1 MELILFIYFL
11 VQVTGQTQVNPD
23 IPADVEVINFS
34 WSHEKNVV
42 LQDYRRTNP
51 TPTER
56 RREFRREVENNNAIE
71 NRMRDL
77 RELEDVARYEA
88 MQSMR
93 GDIFKYRIELRNRGS
108 KVIKWVFLDYQIA
121 APSDPDNPSH
131 REFAC
136 TLKVK
141 PGETKKAEAY
151 SLLPPSRII
160 NATTAQTAPIE
171 KLIINRLEYHDGT
184 FWQRPGWTT
193 PTSLPSR
200 RTTRGPCRAI

>member
-11 VQVTGQTQVNPD
+11 VQVTGQAQVNPD
-23 IPADVEVINFS
+23 IPADVEVIKFS

-42 LQDYRRTNP
+42 LNDYRRTNP

-56 RREFRREVENNNAIE
+56 RREYRSGVENNSAIE

-77 RELEDVARYEA
+77 REMEDVARYESMEA
-88 MQSMR
+88 MR
-93 GDIFKYRIELRNRGS
+93 GDIFKYRLELRNHGS
-108 KVIKWVFLDYQIA
+108 KVIKLVFVDYQISA
-121 APSDPDNPSH
+121 TSDPDNPSH
-131 REFAC
+131 RQFAC

-160 NATTAQTAPIE
+160 SATAAQAAPVE
-171 KLIINRLEYHDGT
+171 KLIINRLEYHDGS
-184 FWQRPGWTT
+184 FWQRPGWTA
-193 PTSLPSR
+193 PTSLPSK